1 MYNWK
6 AFLGPMR
13 VSFLLLTPACVVV
26 GLGSAMWTTGHVN
39 ILEFLLVLIGSLAG
53 HISVNAYNEY
63 FDFRSGLDMRTVRT
77 PFSGGSGTLQ
87 ALPQLA
93 PSVFIMAT
101 GTAGIAALVDL
112 YFVLTKGWALL
123 PLTMLGLVIAYT
135 YTNWL
140 TKNPLVCLLTPGTG
154 FGLIFVLS
162 TNFAL
167 TGRYSWPALVA
178 SLVPFFLVSNLLLL
192 NQFPDVEADRRV
204 GRKHYPILIGRKRS
218 SYLYLAFLLAA
229 YLSVGISVWLHLL
242 PPFSLLAL
250 ITVVLA
256 LPLGRGVLS
265 QAENLPALMP
275 SLARNVLVNL
285 TMPLL
290 LAIGLMIG

>member
-13 VSFLLLTPACVVV
+13 VPFLLLTPACVVV

-192 NQFPDVEADRRV
+192 NQFPDVDADRTV
-204 GRKHYPILIGRKRS
+204 GKKHFPLVIGRRAS
-218 SYLYLAFLLAA
+218 AYIYGAFLLAA
-229 YLSVGISVWLHLL
+229 YLSVIAGIILGYL
-242 PPFSLLAL
+242 PVTTLIALA
-250 ITVVLA
+250 T
-256 LPLGRGVLS
+256 LPLAVRAFNGALQWADDIPHLIPILGLNVQIVL
-265 QAENLPALMP
+265 
-275 SLARNVLVNL
+275 L
-285 TMPLL
+285 TPVL
-290 LAIGLMIG
+290 LAIGLLVG